1 MAEKLYMIALSP
13 TMTEGTLARW
23 KVAEGQAFKAG
34 SVLCEVET
42 DKASMDYEA
51 PKDGVLLKALLA
63 EGGRAAVGDVIGI
76 IGKAGESPDAL
87 LAQLSPGTGGAVPKA
102 ASPAAGAASTAG
114 PSTPAPGAPPPAT
127 SVGTGTAETAARDTV
142 NATAVPIASG
152 PAGSVPSS
160 PLARVLAAE
169 LGVDIRTLRGTG
181 PGGRVVKRDVEAAAA
196 GGPAP
201 GRTVVS
207 VPAGGRPG
215 LATMAAAVPRG
226 PAGEQSVRVEPVAGK
241 RAVIARRLS
250 ESFFSAPHYYLK
262 RTVDAGRLLA
272 LREALADP
280 EGRKPSINAL
290 LAKLAAAALAGHPVV
305 NAGWKDEG
313 AGKASVEYRSRVDIG
328 LAVALPDGLITPVV
342 RDCGTKGIT
351 RIDAEMSDLIAK
363 AKGPGLSPEEYT
375 GATFTITNL
384 GGFGVEEFTAII
396 NPPGSAILAV
406 GAALDEP
413 VALPDGTLAVRK
425 RMRLTLGCDHR
436 VIDGAVGAAFLRD
449 LAGMIEEPGRAL
461 A

>member
-1 MAEKLYMIALSP
+1 MAEKLFMIALSP

-23 KVAEGQAFKAG
+23 KVSEGQAFKAG
-34 SVLCEVET
+34 SILCEVET

-51 PKDGVLLKALLA
+51 PKEGVLLKALLA

-87 LAQLSPGTGGAVPKA
+87 LAELSRGSGTAPGAVP
-102 ASPAAGAASTAG
+102 ASPAGAAGPG
-114 PSTPAPGAPPPAT
+114 PSSPA
-127 SVGTGTAETAARDTV
+127 
-142 NATAVPIASG
+142 AVPASAVPAASG
-152 PAGSVPSS
+152 PAPAAPGPGGSAPSS

-169 LGVDIRTLRGTG
+169 LGIDIRSLRGTG
-181 PGGRVVKRDVEAAAA
+181 PGGRVVKRDVEAAGGKASAGPVQRTAA
-196 GGPAP
+196 SP
-201 GRTVVS
+201 GT
-207 VPAGGRPG
+207 AQRP
-215 LATMAAAVPRG
+215 AAAPSAAPVPG
-226 PAGEQSVRVEPVAGK
+226 GTPEASAPAVRMEPVAGK

-250 ESFFSAPHYYLK
+250 ESFFTAPHYYLK
-262 RTVDAGRLLA
+262 RTVDVERLLA

-280 EGRKPSINAL
+280 EGRKPSINAF
-290 LAKLAAAALAGHPVV
+290 LAKLAAAALARHPAV

-313 AGKASVEYRSRVDIG
+313 AGKAAVEYRSRVDVG

-342 RDCGTKGIT
+342 RDCGSKGIA
-351 RIDAEMSDLIAK
+351 RIDEEMAALIAK
-363 AKGPGLSPEEYT
+363 AKGPGLAPEEYT
-375 GATFTITNL
+375 GATFTISNL

-406 GAALDEP
+406 GAALSEP
-413 VALPDGTLAVRK
+413 VALPDGTVAVRK
-425 RMRLTLGCDHR
+425 RIRLTLGCDHR

>member
-13 TMTEGTLARW
+13 TMTEGTLTRW

-51 PKDGVLLKALLA
+51 PKDGALLKILLA

-76 IGKAGESPDAL
+76 IGKAGESPDSL
-87 LAQLSPGTGGAVPKA
+87 LAQLTAGAGESSPGTAGPATAAALPAGPGSAGGVPPASGTSTSGGAGRT
-102 ASPAAGAASTAG
+102 PAAPGSGSSLPPSAPAAE
-114 PSTPAPGAPPPAT
+114 P
-127 SVGTGTAETAARDTV
+127 
-142 NATAVPIASG
+142 SG
-152 PAGSVPSS
+152 PAPSS

-169 LGVDIRTLRGTG
+169 LGVDIRSIRGTG

-196 GGPAP
+196 GRASPAP
-201 GRTVVS
+201 AGPRPGAAPS
-207 VPAGGRPG
+207 AIPGLRVPA
-215 LATMAAAVPRG
+215 ADQT
-226 PAGEQSVRVEPVAGK
+226 VRREPVAGK

-262 RTVDAGRLLA
+262 RTVDAERLLA
-272 LREALADP
+272 LREDLGDV

-290 LAKLAAAALAGHPVV
+290 LAKLSAAALARHPAV
-305 NAGWKDEG
+305 NAGWTEDG
-313 AGKASVEYRSRVDIG
+313 NGNAAIEYRSRADVG

-342 RDCGTKGIT
+342 RDCGSKGILD
-351 RIDAEMSDLIAK
+351 IDREMSDLIAK
-363 AKGPGLSPEEYT
+363 AKGPGLAPQEYT

-406 GAALDEP
+406 GAARAEP
-413 VALPDGTLAVRK
+413 VAMPDGTVAVRR
-425 RMRLTLGCDHR
+425 RMSLTLGCDHR
-436 VIDGAVGAAFLRD
+436 VIDGAVGAAFLQD
-449 LAGMIEEPGRAL
+449 LARMLEEPGRAL
-461 A
+461 G

>member
-51 PKDGVLLKALLA
+51 PKDGVLLKVLLA

-87 LAQLSPGTGGAVPKA
+87 LAQLSPGAGGTGSKAGGTVAAA
-102 ASPAAGAASTAG
+102 ASSAG
-114 PSTPAPGAPPPAT
+114 PSTPAPAASAASASPVP
-127 SVGTGTAETAARDTV
+127 GTAGPGLSRPVEPHVAAH
-142 NATAVPIASG
+142 AG
-152 PAGSVPSS
+152 PAPSS

-196 GGPAP
+196 GGSGGPAP
-201 GRTVVS
+201 GRAGP
-207 VPAGGRPG
+207 VPAGARPG
-215 LATMAAAVPRG
+215 AGPSSSAVPRG
-226 PAGEQSVRVEPVAGK
+226 PAGEQTVRTEPVAGK

-290 LAKLAAAALAGHPVV
+290 LAKLAAAALAGHPAV

-342 RDCGTKGIT
+342 RDCGSKGIVS
-351 RIDAEMSDLIAK
+351 IDAEMSDLVAK

-406 GAALDEP
+406 GTALDEP
-413 VALPDGTLAVRK
+413 VALPDGTVAVRK

>member
-1 MAEKLYMIALSP
+1 MAEKLFMIALSP

-51 PKDGVLLKALLA
+51 PKDGVLLKLLLA

-87 LAQLSPGTGGAVPKA
+87 LAQLSPGAGGAGPKA
-102 ASPAAGAASTAG
+102 ASPAAGAASSAG
-114 PSTPAPGAPPPAT
+114 PSTPAPGAPPPVT
-127 SVGTGTAETAARDTV
+127 SAAP
-142 NATAVPIASG
+142 AAIG
-152 PAGSVPSS
+152 PEGAVPSS

-169 LGVDIRTLRGTG
+169 LGVDIRSLRGTG
-181 PGGRVVKRDVEAAAA
+181 PGGRVVKRDVEAAASGSA
-196 GGPAP
+196 GPAS
-201 GRTVVS
+201 GRTAVS
-207 VPAGGRPG
+207 VPAGARPG
-215 LATMAAAVPRG
+215 AALSAAFVPRG
-226 PAGEQSVRVEPVAGK
+226 PAGEQTVRVEPVAGK

-290 LAKLAAAALAGHPVV
+290 LAKLAAAALAGHPAV

-313 AGKASVEYRSRVDIG
+313 AGKASVEYRSRVDVG
-328 LAVALPDGLITPVV
+328 LAVALSDGLITPVV
-342 RDCGTKGIT
+342 RDCGTKGIA
-351 RIDAEMSDLIAK
+351 RIDVEMSDLIAK

-413 VALPDGTLAVRK
+413 VALPDGTVAVRK

>member
-23 KVAEGQAFKAG
+23 KVSEGQAFKAG

-51 PKDGVLLKALLA
+51 PKDGVLLKVLLA

-87 LAQLSPGTGGAVPKA
+87 LAQLSPGAGGAGSKAGGTEAAAAAPTVA
-102 ASPAAGAASTAG
+102 ASAASASPVPGTAG
-114 PSTPAPGAPPPAT
+114 PGLSRPVEPP
-127 SVGTGTAETAARDTV
+127 VAAH
-142 NATAVPIASG
+142 AG
-152 PAGSVPSS
+152 PAPSS

-196 GGPAP
+196 GGSGGPAP
-201 GRTVVS
+201 GRAGP
-207 VPAGGRPG
+207 VPAGARPG
-215 LATMAAAVPRG
+215 SGPSSSAVPRG
-226 PAGEQSVRVEPVAGK
+226 PTGEQTVRMEPVAGK

-290 LAKLAAAALAGHPVV
+290 LAKLAAAALAGHPAV

-342 RDCGTKGIT
+342 RDCGSKGIS
-351 RIDAEMSDLIAK
+351 RIDAEMSDLVAK
-363 AKGPGLSPEEYT
+363 AKGSGLSPEEYT

-413 VALPDGTLAVRK
+413 VALPDGTVAVRK

>member
-23 KVAEGQAFKAG
+23 KIPEGQAFKAG

-51 PKDGVLLKALLA
+51 PKDGVLLKVLLA

-87 LAQLSPGTGGAVPKA
+87 LAELSRVVAAPPQAGAAP
-102 ASPAAGAASTAG
+102 ASPASGAG
-114 PSTPAPGAPPPAT
+114 PSPASSAAAPAAPAATVPAPGPSPA
-127 SVGTGTAETAARDTV
+127 
-142 NATAVPIASG
+142 ASDPGG
-152 PAGSVPSS
+152 PAPSS

-169 LGVDIRTLRGTG
+169 LGVDIRSLRGTG
-181 PGGRVVKRDVEAAAA
+181 PGGRVVKRDVEAAAGGRA
-196 GGPAP
+196 PAVPGPA
-201 GRTVVS
+201 T
-207 VPAGGRPG
+207 RP
-215 LATMAAAVPRG
+215 AAAPVSAQATPVPRA
-226 PAGEQSVRVEPVAGK
+226 PSGEQTVRTEPVAGK

-250 ESFFSAPHYYLK
+250 ESFFTAPHYYLK
-262 RTVDAGRLLA
+262 RTVDAERLLA
-272 LREALADP
+272 LRESLADP

-290 LAKLAAAALAGHPVV
+290 LAKLAAAALARHPAV

-313 AGKASVEYRSRVDIG
+313 AGKAAVEYRSRADVG

-342 RDCGTKGIT
+342 RDCGSKGIA
-351 RIDAEMSDLIAK
+351 RIDEEMAALIAK
-363 AKGPGLSPEEYT
+363 AKGPGLAPEEYT

-406 GAALDEP
+406 GAALAEP
-413 VALPDGTLAVRK
+413 VAMPDGTVAVRK

-449 LAGMIEEPGRAL
+449 LAGLIEEPGRAL

>member
-1 MAEKLYMIALSP
+1 MAEKLFMIALSP

-51 PKDGVLLKALLA
+51 PKDGVLLKALLT

-76 IGKAGESPDAL
+76 LGKAGESPDAL
-87 LAQLSPGTGGAVPKA
+87 LAQLSPGAGGAGPKA
-102 ASPAAGAASTAG
+102 AGPAAVPASAGGGASA
-114 PSTPAPGAPPPAT
+114 PSSVPAAPG
-127 SVGTGTAETAARDTV
+127 TAAREAA
-142 NATAVPIASG
+142 NAAAPAGAG

-169 LGVDIRTLRGTG
+169 LGVDIRTVRGTG
-181 PGGRVVKRDVEAAAA
+181 PGGRVVKRDVEAAAGGRPPAASGAASRPA
-196 GGPAP
+196 GGPAAVPVP
-201 GRTVVS
+201 GGT
-207 VPAGGRPG
+207 PG
-215 LATMAAAVPRG
+215 PAVPRG
-226 PAGEQSVRVEPVAGK
+226 PAGEQSVRLEPVAGK

-250 ESFFSAPHYYLK
+250 ESFFTAPHYYLK
-262 RTVDAGRLLA
+262 RTVDAGRLLD
-272 LREALADP
+272 LREALSDP

-290 LAKLAAAALAGHPVV
+290 LARLAASALARHPAV

-342 RDCGTKGIT
+342 RDCGAKGIAA
-351 RIDAEMSDLIAK
+351 IDAEMSDLIAK

-384 GGFGVEEFTAII
+384 GAFGVEEFTAII

-406 GAALDEP
+406 GAAIAEP
-413 VALPDGTLAVRK
+413 VAMPDGTVAVRK